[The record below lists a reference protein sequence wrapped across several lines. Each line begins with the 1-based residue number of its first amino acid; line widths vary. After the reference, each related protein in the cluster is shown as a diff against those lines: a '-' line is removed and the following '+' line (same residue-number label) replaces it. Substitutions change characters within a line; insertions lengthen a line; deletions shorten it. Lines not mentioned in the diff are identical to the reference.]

1 MNFLKLQLCSC
12 YIQSILNAF
21 DAIHKRNVKYF
32 NYNFDRIILLLFM
45 NGKTVCGNGYLTA
58 E

>member
-32 NYNFDRIILLLFM
+32 NYNFHRIILLLLLC
-45 NGKTVCGNGYLTA
+45 VCGNGNLTA